1 MGAEQK
7 NFDTFT
13 MFLKLPVE
21 LRVKI
26 WNISIA
32 PRVLYEHRNYLNSQF
47 ILKGYPQIPSI
58 LHVNR
63 ESREAGLR
71 LYEATYIYG
80 GDKVSEKLKNYKIY
94 VNFSLDTILCCQV
107 ASFMQRDCF
116 ATTKFMSLHPNI
128 TSQIRNVAFGDP
140 FWIDLFRSRD
150 SEKFK
155 ALEKIFIV
163 RGCGLWIDNQ
173 GRTFSLLEDA
183 RLSRKFQLRRHEI
196 SEEAG
201 IWEEMTWLEEDK
213 DEDEDDCS
221 IFQSLARLKQY
232 STREKGHR
240 QLNFRKIEFSVVSVD
255 PGELSDPSF
264 VIQGPQA
271 D

>member
-94 VNFSLDTILCCQV
+94 VNFSLDTIASPQPNLCLFIQTLPLKS
-107 ASFMQRDCF
+107 AMLHL
-116 ATTKFMSLHPNI
+116 AT
-128 TSQIRNVAFGDP
+128 
-140 FWIDLFRSRD
+140 
-150 SEKFK
+150 
-155 ALEKIFIV
+155 
-163 RGCGLWIDNQ
+163 
-173 GRTFSLLEDA
+173 
-183 RLSRKFQLRRHEI
+183 
-196 SEEAG
+196 
-201 IWEEMTWLEEDK
+201 
-213 DEDEDDCS
+213 
-221 IFQSLARLKQY
+221 
-232 STREKGHR
+232 
-240 QLNFRKIEFSVVSVD
+240 
-255 PGELSDPSF
+255 PS
-264 VIQGPQA
+264 G
-271 D
+271 